1 MLRHLRDA
9 ACSTIIIHSH
19 RDFNRPPG
27 FLKISKTRLYS
38 FRKRFYDMLGQNDMF
53 FYKPD

>member
-27 FLKISKTRLYS
+27 FLKISKTGLYS